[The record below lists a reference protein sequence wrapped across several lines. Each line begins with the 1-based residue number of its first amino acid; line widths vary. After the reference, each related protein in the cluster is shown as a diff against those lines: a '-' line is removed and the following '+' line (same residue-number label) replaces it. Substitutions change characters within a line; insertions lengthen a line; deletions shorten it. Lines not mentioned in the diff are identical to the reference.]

1 VVTLTATVKAG
12 ATAVTVGQVNFCDA
26 SATYCTDIHILG
38 TAQLTSAGTAVYKFR
53 PGIGS
58 HSYKA
63 VFLGTASMLASSSSA
78 SALTVTGTIPPLGTT
93 ATMNQTG
100 GWGAYA
106 LTATVTET
114 GNTAAPTG
122 LISFLDTNH
131 GNAVLGAGSLGAGS
145 LGAAT
150 RGVNWTTV
158 NTTAPGVAGVLCA
171 AADLNGDGIPD
182 LFIKDYFGTYDVL
195 LGNGDGTFTVVGS
208 PFGPY
213 SETGSFAVGDFNN
226 DGIPDVAAIN
236 AVYYAP
242 SSTIT
247 IFLGNGDGTFT
258 VAAASPGVGLSP
270 SAIATA
276 DIDGDGNADLAVVQE
291 DASGNGQVVL
301 YFGKGDGTFTE
312 SSSVTSVA
320 STASSIL
327 PSDLNGDGKT
337 DLVLTGVGSAGIAI
351 LLGNGDG
358 TFTAA
363 ASLAQAGEG
372 TASVADVNNDGI
384 PDLVF
389 PAATTS
395 YLTVFLGNGDG
406 TFTEAPSSP
415 NVNVTVGTLAI
426 ADFNQDGIPDILSS
440 VTYST
445 TASVLFGKGD
455 GSFVQAAAT
464 LAYPYDFD
472 ANLLVV
478 ADFNGDGWPDVLTED
493 GNSRTV
499 IDSLTAPTETA
510 SASATVS
517 IAAAG
522 AHLADA
528 SYPEIPTTTPARP
541 ARFRCGAS
549 RLPRLRL

>member
-312 SSSVTSVA
+312 
-320 STASSIL
+320 
-327 PSDLNGDGKT
+327 
-337 DLVLTGVGSAGIAI
+337 
-351 LLGNGDG
+351 
-358 TFTAA
+358 
-363 ASLAQAGEG
+363 
-372 TASVADVNNDGI
+372 
-384 PDLVF
+384 
-389 PAATTS
+389 
-395 YLTVFLGNGDG
+395 
-406 TFTEAPSSP
+406 APSSP